1 MVRGAQA
8 LLARMAKQ
16 VSGRLRV
23 MRLRSARQRARDEAQ
38 RDPLASYAAPSHRS
52 KEPPYASLRQ

>member
-1 MVRGAQA
+1 MMREAQA

-16 VSGRLRV
+16 VSSRLRV
-23 MRLRSARQRARDEAQ
+23 MRLRSGRERERDGTHL
-38 RDPLASYAAPSHRS
+38 DPLASYSAPSHQS

>member
-1 MVRGAQA
+1 MMREARA

-16 VSGRLRV
+16 VASRLRV
-23 MRLRSARQRARDEAQ
+23 VRLGSAREGERDGVH
-38 RDPLASYAAPSHRS
+38 RDPLAAYTAPSHRS